1 MPAWPRKT
9 AGKCSHA
16 AVRKGAGNSPSVT
29 SPSTDKPVTNRLSKK
44 EILRGYRA
52 FGHVLSRGIYVQHRS
67 IRFYYDIKR
76 EIPPY
81 HGMVG
86 FAVRKARN
94 AVQRNCVRRLMR
106 ESFRQRKHELW
117 EFCRAQKCQIHCV
130 LLIDPKRIQEPV
142 TFELVD
148 ASVAALLDAAL
159 KRLRQT

>member
-1 MPAWPRKT
+1 M
-9 AGKCSHA
+9 
-16 AVRKGAGNSPSVT
+16 T
-29 SPSTDKPVTNRLSKK
+29 SPSTDKPVRNRLSKK

-86 FAVRKARN
+86 FAVKKPGN
-94 AVQRNCVRRLMR
+94 AVLRNSFRRLMR

-117 EFCRAQKCQIHCV
+117 EYCQQQHCQLRCV
-130 LLIDPKRIQEPV
+130 MLVDPGRMKEPV
-142 TFELVD
+142 SFDMID